1 MVLPKDGDAEKAKEV
16 LLKELESLK
25 TNPFTPAELE
35 RAQAK
40 FRKTIDQF
48 FADTKT
54 LAVILSEGMAAG
66 DWRHL
71 FFERDW
77 SLAAKTDQVQAAAE
91 AAFKASNRTPGP
103 VRPHREA

>member
-1 MVLPKDGDAEKAKEV
+1 MSLHKALVETKLAAQVFQTAEGSAEPGLQIFGVVLPKDGDAEKAKEV

-54 LAVILSEGMAAG
+54 LAVILSEGMAEGLQGQGG
-66 DWRHL
+66 DR
-71 FFERDW
+71 
-77 SLAAKTDQVQAAAE
+77 
-91 AAFKASNRTPGP
+91 PG
-103 VRPHREA
+103 